1 MDAYREAYLRLQKR
15 TKDLLQLLRIAHRK
29 TLEGFDA
36 EKQVTYAIM
45 KLEDAL
51 VEADNLLLDAPVE
64 EEEK

>member
-1 MDAYREAYLRLQKR
+1 M
-15 TKDLLQLLRIAHRK
+15 LRIAHRK

>member
-15 TKDLLQLLRIAHRK
+15 TDDLLQLLRIAHRK